1 MEFGARPVKRQKF
14 LHIAALGLAQV
25 DRFSLDGGF
34 PRFGIELR
42 HSSKSG
48 LTQEGIQVIS
58 QTRQKSAIRDPV
70 DNPTPT

>member
-1 MEFGARPVKRQKF
+1 
-14 LHIAALGLAQV
+14 
-25 DRFSLDGGF
+25 
-34 PRFGIELR
+34 
-42 HSSKSG
+42 